1 VLSFLLLS
9 NNRYISEDPI
19 SDDDESDIMKTKPS
33 AKGVAQRAVT
43 RGTRSKAPVKVT
55 KKTPSKVGPRSDPAS
70 PSKRLRQLPPR
81 TRSSAAIGTR
91 SSYQQQGNLKGKQSA
106 ATTGRSGTATKLKIG
121 KDRLREITSTWTPP
135 PDTGARPFAATSA
148 SSVAPKT
155 NAPRG
160 RKIIQEESDDE
171 DEDED
176 DEDDDE
182 MKVDDEEADMDDELG
197 DEDAEG
203 ETDDELMDSD
213 DDGTTP
219 SFLSRTGTP
228 DMSRLTNRQRTR
240 MGDITTADLL
250 ELPSAFGMNP
260 YLVRHPG

>member
-1 VLSFLLLS
+1 
-9 NNRYISEDPI
+9 
-19 SDDDESDIMKTKPS
+19 MKTKPS

-43 RGTRSKAPVKVT
+43 RGTRSKAPAKVT
-55 KKTPSKVGPRSDPAS
+55 KKAPSKVGPRSDPTS
-70 PSKRLRQLPPR
+70 PPQRLRQLPPR
-81 TRSSAAIGTR
+81 TRSSAATGTR
-91 SSYQQQGNLKGKQSA
+91 SSYQQQGTLKGKQP
-106 ATTGRSGTATKLKIG
+106 ATNTGRSGLATKLKIG
-121 KDRLREITSTWTPP
+121 KDRLREVTSTWTPP
-135 PDTGARPFAATSA
+135 PDTGARSFAATSA

-155 NAPRG
+155 SAPRG
-160 RKIIQEESDDE
+160 RKIIQEESDDDDEEEE
-171 DEDED
+171 DE
-176 DEDDDE
+176 DDE
-182 MKVDDEEADMDDELG
+182 MKVDDEEADLDDELG

-250 ELPSAFGMNP
+250 ELPSAFGMDSDAAECP
-260 YLVRHPG
+260 D